1 MTDEKMKILTK
12 ADILGAED
20 FAKETH
26 EVKEWGGSVMLRTLS
41 GKERDEFEARISKAS
56 KDGKSIDIRGLKAL
70 LLSLALIDGDGNL
83 LFESAEADQLNLKS
97 SKPINDLFE
106 IAQRMNGIGQ
116 DAVDELVK
124 N

>member
-20 FAKETH
+20 FATETH